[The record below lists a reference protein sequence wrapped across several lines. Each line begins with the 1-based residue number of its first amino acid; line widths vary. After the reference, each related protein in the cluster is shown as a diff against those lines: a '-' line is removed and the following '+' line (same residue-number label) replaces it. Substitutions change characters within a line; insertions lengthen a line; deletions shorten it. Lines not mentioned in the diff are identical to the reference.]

1 MKAVIYTKYGS
12 PEVLHLK
19 EVEKPTPKANEVL
32 IRIYATS
39 VTSGDVRMRK
49 ADPWFVR
56 LMLGLTRPKITILG
70 VVLAGEIE
78 AIGKDVTLFKE
89 GDPVYGMTI
98 KHFGAYA
105 EYKCLPEDGILALKP
120 VSLTYKEA
128 AAMPFGDTTALHFLR
143 KAKLKA
149 GQKILIYGASGAVG
163 TSAVQLSKYFGAEV
177 TGVCST
183 ANVAMVKSLGA
194 DKVIDYT
201 KEDFSKNGEVFDII
215 FDTVGRSPFSTSVKS
230 LKKNG
235 YYLRVVHMALSPV
248 IRGLWISLTSGKKVI
263 GGVANVKAENLVFL
277 NNLIEA
283 VQLKPV
289 IDRTYP
295 LEEIV
300 EAHQYVEQGHKKGNV
315 VITI

>member
-19 EVEKPTPKANEVL
+19 EVEKPIPRANEVL

-143 KAKLKA
+143 KAKIKA

-248 IRGLWISLTSGKKVI
+248 IRGLWVSLTSGKKVI
-263 GGVANVKAENLVFL
+263 GGVANVKAKDLVFL

-283 VQLKPV
+283 GHLKPV
-289 IDRTYP
+289 IDKSYP

>member
-1 MKAVIYTKYGS
+1 MKAIVYTKYGS

-105 EYKCLPEDGILALKP
+105 DYKCLPEDGILALKP

-143 KAKLKA
+143 KAKIKA

-215 FDTVGRSPFSTSVKS
+215 FDTVGRSPFSASVKS

-248 IRGLWISLTSGKKVI
+248 IRGLWVSLTSGKKVI

>member
-1 MKAVIYTKYGS
+1 MKAIVYERYGP

-105 EYKCLPEDGILALKP
+105 EYKCLPEDGILGLKP

-143 KAKLKA
+143 KAKIKA

>member
-56 LMLGLTRPKITILG
+56 LMLGLTRPKITIPG

-105 EYKCLPEDGILALKP
+105 EYKCLPEDGILGLKP

-143 KAKLKA
+143 KAKIKA

-248 IRGLWISLTSGKKVI
+248 IRGLWVSLTSGKKVI
-263 GGVANVKAENLVFL
+263 GGVANVKAEDLVFL

-283 VQLKPV
+283 GHLKPV
-289 IDRTYP
+289 IDKSYP

-315 VITI
+315 IITI

>member
-1 MKAVIYTKYGS
+1 MKAIVYERYGP

-19 EVEKPTPKANEVL
+19 EVEKPIPKANEVL

-56 LMLGLTRPKITILG
+56 LMLGLTRPKITIPG

-78 AIGKDVTLFKE
+78 AIGKDITLFKE

-248 IRGLWISLTSGKKVI
+248 IRGLWVSLTSGKKVI
-263 GGVANVKAENLVFL
+263 GGVANVKAEDLVFL

-283 VQLKPV
+283 GHLKPV
-289 IDRTYP
+289 IDKSYP

>member
-56 LMLGLTRPKITILG
+56 LMLGLTRPKITIPG

-143 KAKLKA
+143 KAKIKA

-163 TSAVQLSKYFGAEV
+163 TSAVQLAKYFGAEV

-215 FDTVGRSPFSTSVKS
+215 FDTVGRSPFSASVKS